1 MRRYTQR
8 YTYDPVGNM
17 LQMKHTTTGGGSYT
31 RNMDVATTNNHI
43 TYTGIG
49 SNGTGTETYTHDAR
63 GNMATG
69 MNHLLAMHY
78 NHLNRLE
85 KVELTATTTAYYQY
99 DSSGQRVRKVLQNT
113 IASQNQVRKYIGGW
127 EVYQK
132 IDTGTNTIILLLI
145 RLRRQLC
152 LLPIYHIFVY
162 SEKLESI
169 VLNIIV

>member
-31 RNMDVATTNNHI
+31 RNMDVATTTNHI
-43 TYTGIG
+43 TYTDIG
-49 SNGTGTETYTHDAR
+49 SSGTGTETYTHDAQ

-85 KVELTATTTAYYQY
+85 QVELTATTTAYYQY

-113 IASQNQVRKYIGGW
+113 TASQNQVRKYIGGW

-145 RLRRQLC
+145 RLLRQLC
-152 LLPIYHIFVY
+152 RVQFCHIFVY
-162 SEKLESI
+162 SEEPELITSNTI
-169 VLNIIV
+169 A